1 MGVIE
6 EIKRQFNQGN
16 GEWQH
21 FIKSIKISNIHGWND
36 QEIFFRFPVV
46 AIVGENGIGKSTF
59 LKAAV
64 CAYENKAGQ
73 TFYPSKMFVSTRWD
87 ETALTNATIEYK
99 VRIGNT
105 DGKILRWRKTND
117 WGFAPKKEKPKRFV
131 YFLDIS
137 RTLPLDATAGYAKI
151 AKTASAEAGNE
162 TVLTEESIHELS
174 YVLGQSYAGARFVGT
189 DVNADRKIGLLTKD
203 CGEISQFHQ
212 GAGEDS
218 ILDVFKLLQDIPNYS
233 LLVIDEVENSL
244 HPQAQRR
251 FVRHLLKLA
260 RTKKLQI
267 ILSTHSPF
275 VLEELPPVARIML
288 MRLSD
293 RKEIVYEVSTDFA
306 LSAIDDEAHPELFAF
321 MEDEE
326 AVALFWE
333 ILKKNDA
340 RYSELCTKISAR
352 PIGSC
357 TVVNT
362 INELNQSGKLP
373 YKSLCIV
380 DGDKRNDY
388 PRCLA
393 LPGDMAPER
402 QVFTD
407 LKTLG
412 WNKLDDRF
420 GIGAGSLFKFLDDAL
435 LVPDHHTW
443 TEYVGDRVKR
453 SKDSV
458 WAIMIEEW
466 CKQCLDN
473 QVAQDFIAKVLESID
488 R

>member
-1 MGVIE
+1 
-6 EIKRQFNQGN
+6 
-16 GEWQH
+16 
-21 FIKSIKISNIHGWND
+21 
-36 QEIFFRFPVV
+36 
-46 AIVGENGIGKSTF
+46 
-59 LKAAV
+59 
-64 CAYENKAGQ
+64 
-73 TFYPSKMFVSTRWD
+73 MFVSTRWD
-87 ETALTNATIEYK
+87 ETALANATIEYK

-105 DGKILRWRKTND
+105 DGKTLRWRKTND
-117 WGFAPKKEKPKRFV
+117 WGFAPKKEKPKRYV

-137 RTLPLDATAGYAKI
+137 RKLPLDATAGYAKI

-162 TVLTEESIHELS
+162 TALTEDSLRELS
-174 YVLGQSYAGARFVGT
+174 YVLGHSYAGARFVGT
-189 DVNADRKIGLLTKD
+189 DVNVDRKIGLLTKD

-212 GAGEDS
+212 GVGEGS
-218 ILDVFKLLQDIPNYS
+218 ILDVFKLLQDIPNFS

-251 FVRHLLKLA
+251 FVRYLLKLA

-275 VLEELPPVARIML
+275 VLEELPAIARIML

-293 RKEIVYEVSTDFA
+293 RKEIVYGVSTDFA
-306 LSAIDDEAHPELFAF
+306 LSTIDDETHPELFAF

-326 AVALFWE
+326 AIALFWE

-340 RYSELCTKISAR
+340 RYAELCTKISTRA
-352 PIGSC
+352 IGSC

-362 INELNQSGKLP
+362 INDLNRANKLP

-380 DGDKRNDY
+380 DGDKRADY
-388 PRCLA
+388 PHCLA
-393 LPGDMAPER
+393 LPGELAPER

-407 LKTLG
+407 LKAKG
-412 WNKLDDRF
+412 WNNLDNRF
-420 GIGAGSLFKFLDDAL
+420 GIGAGSLFKYLDDAIL
-435 LVPDHHTW
+435 IPDHHKW
-443 TEYVGDRVKR
+443 TEHVGDHVKR

-458 WAIMIEEW
+458 WSIMIEEW
-466 CKQCLDN
+466 CKQCLN
-473 QVAQDFIAKVLESID
+473 EQISQDFIAKVLAHID